1 MSSKLGDRCGEI
13 EDREHQDCN
22 AYEENEVSQCTRDE
36 AMFPEIDECAKGVE
50 ILESARIGMNVG
62 ETKRRVI
69 SARSSSE
76 SVESSGR
83 KKPRVSNLT
92 IQGQQG
98 LKPPPHSRTPGVLL
112 KRQIVCYRCRQSGHI
127 RSQCPRRGGSCY
139 SCGELGHMARNC
151 PRELGVH
158 GESSSVQQHKRTPK
172 QQMQFH
178 S

>member
-1 MSSKLGDRCGEI
+1 MFLKLGDRCGEI
-13 EDREHQDCN
+13 EDRECQGCSV
-22 AYEENEVSQCTRDE
+22 YGRNEVSQCARDE
-36 AMFPEIDECAKGVE
+36 AMFPEIVECAKGVE
-50 ILESARIGMNVG
+50 VLESARIGMNVG
-62 ETKRRVI
+62 ETRRQVV

-83 KKPRVSNLT
+83 KKPRVSNPT

-98 LKPPPHSRTPGVLL
+98 LKPPPCSKTSGVLL
-112 KRQIVCYRCRQSGHI
+112 KRQIMCYRCHQSGHI
-127 RSQCPRRGGSCY
+127 RSQCPWRKGSCY
-139 SCGELGHMARNC
+139 SCGELGHMARIC
-151 PRELGVH
+151 PRGLGVH